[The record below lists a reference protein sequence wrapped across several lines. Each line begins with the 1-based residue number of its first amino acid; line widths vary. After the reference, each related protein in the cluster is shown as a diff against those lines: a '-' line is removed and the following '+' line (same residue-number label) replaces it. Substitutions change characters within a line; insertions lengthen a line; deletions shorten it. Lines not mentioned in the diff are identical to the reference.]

1 MVGQQIRHQN
11 NPHRMHVWSVTTERS
26 NVTNK
31 ITVLPVQIAQRQM
44 WNASTV
50 LHHLV
55 AKGIEKPTGVYLKN
69 AENILDAARGL
80 TKIPLPVSIIIM
92 LREINGLKQGKVDLG
107 G

>member
-1 MVGQQIRHQN
+1 MVQRIRHQN
-11 NPHRMHVWSVTTERS
+11 SPHRMHVWSVTTERS
-26 NVTNK
+26 NVINK

-50 LHHLV
+50 LHRLV

-69 AENILDAARGL
+69 AQNILDAARDL
-80 TKIPLPVSIIIM
+80 TKIPLPVSIITM
-92 LREINGLKQGKVDLG
+92 PREINGPNQKKVDLG